1 VEANLVA
8 VWIVIFFALAILISL
23 TEEIFL
29 SKNLS
34 HLKGIHFWHY

>member
-29 SKNLS
+29 SKNLF